1 MSKLEELIQQY
12 CPDGVNFR
20 PLGEVCSSIRTGKL
34 NANEKDEDGLYP
46 FFTCDAEPY
55 RINTYAFDCEAILIT
70 GNGSQVGHINYYK
83 GKFNAY
89 QRTYV
94 LSSFIETVDV
104 FFVLHYFRAY
114 LKEYILV
121 NSKKGSVPYITLPM
135 LQNFLIPIPPLPVQE
150 EIVRVLDTFTEL
162 QAELQAELQKRLQQ
176 YNYYRDNLLSFEGRT
191 DVEWKKLGEVAN
203 VYDGTHQTPSYKD
216 SGIPF
221 ISVENIGDIYSSRKY
236 ISKEDFDKYKIKPQV
251 GDVFMTRIGS
261 IGVCAVFD
269 KQAEIAY
276 YVSLALIRPNQ
287 EYVLPRYLKHIIE
300 SLTGCKELRKRTLVN
315 AVPIKVNKDD
325 IGKIVLPFPSLSE
338 QRKIVDI
345 LDRFDTLT
353 NDLTAGLPAEI
364 EKRKQQYEYY
374 RDELLT
380 FKRITR

>member
-1 MSKLEELIQQY
+1 M
-12 CPDGVNFR
+12 
-20 PLGEVCSSIRTGKL
+20 
-34 NANEKDEDGLYP
+34 
-46 FFTCDAEPY
+46 
-55 RINTYAFDCEAILIT
+55 
-70 GNGSQVGHINYYK
+70 
-83 GKFNAY
+83 
-89 QRTYV
+89 
-94 LSSFIETVDV
+94 
-104 FFVLHYFRAY
+104 
-114 LKEYILV
+114 
-121 NSKKGSVPYITLPM
+121 
-135 LQNFLIPIPPLPVQE
+135 
-150 EIVRVLDTFTEL
+150 
-162 QAELQAELQKRLQQ
+162 
-176 YNYYRDNLLSFEGRT
+176 
-191 DVEWKKLGEVAN
+191 AN

-216 SGIPF
+216 SVIPF

-338 QRKIVDI
+338 QQRIVDV

-353 NDLTAGLPAEI
+353 TDLTAGLPAEI
-364 EKRKQQYEYY
+364 EKRRQQYEYY
-374 RDELLT
+374 RDKLLT
-380 FKRITR
+380 FKKKEA